1 MDILL
6 PSSRRRPRTA
16 RWTVLAVALLG
27 PPLVCWVG
35 LLLHLMRPG
44 GSPADLLL
52 ERLSPPIKIAALLVC
67 PAIAAGIGFVLRR
80 RAATQ
85 AAKVLAR
92 VVAVCGAALVVL
104 AVLAALRPS

>member
-6 PSSRRRPRTA
+6 PSSRRRPRTG

-27 PPLVCWVG
+27 PPLVCWAG
-35 LLLHLMRPG
+35 LLHLMRPG

-52 ERLSPPIKIAALLVC
+52 ERLSPPAKIAALLVC

-85 AAKVLAR
+85 AAKALAR